1 MEFIIIFLAVILVV
15 LLFVWQG
22 KVLFKYLKC
31 DVLKIDTVNRIILV
45 NNQTISFSDIRSVSI
60 EIIETPSFTERYFT
74 RYAHNHTMY
83 KIIFFMNNG
92 AQNEYIVNSTGI
104 LYKYLSILNPY
115 VKINADIEEYKPK
128 FVDGPIIFGI
138 ILTLI
143 YFLFKFM
150 GK

>member
-15 LLFVWQG
+15 LLFAWQG

-45 NNQTISFSDIRSVSI
+45 NNQTISFSDIKSVSV
-60 EIIETPSFTERYFT
+60 EILETPNVAERYFT

-92 AQNEYIVNSTGI
+92 TQNEYIVNSTGI
-104 LYKYLSILNPY
+104 LYKYLSTLNPY
-115 VKINADIEEYKPK
+115 VKINADIEEFKPK

-143 YFLFKFM
+143 YFLFKFI